1 MEDTAMK
8 LSEIRNALVADHAA
22 LKQEATQI
30 EAEVQRILAGE
41 PSLNDLRAAMDRFA
55 GQLATHNHHEE
66 SLLREELRNV
76 DAWGPQR
83 EALMDEDHAAEHA
96 DIARALSDAGRLS
109 DPKEV
114 ARRVHAMVERVFEHM
129 RREEKEILHPD
140 VLRDDVVTIMGAS
153 E

>member
-1 MEDTAMK
+1 MK
-8 LSEIRNALVADHAA
+8 LSEIRNELVADHAA
-22 LKQEATQI
+22 LRHEATHI

-41 PSLNDLRAAMDRFA
+41 PSLTELRAAMDRFA
-55 GQLATHNHHEE
+55 GRLATHNHHEE
-66 SLLREELRNV
+66 SMLREELRNI

-83 EALMDEDHAAEHA
+83 EAFMDEEHAAEHA
-96 DIARALSDAGRLS
+96 DIARALTDSGRLS
-109 DPKEV
+109 DPIEV
-114 ARRVHAMVERVFEHM
+114 ARRVRATVERVIEHM